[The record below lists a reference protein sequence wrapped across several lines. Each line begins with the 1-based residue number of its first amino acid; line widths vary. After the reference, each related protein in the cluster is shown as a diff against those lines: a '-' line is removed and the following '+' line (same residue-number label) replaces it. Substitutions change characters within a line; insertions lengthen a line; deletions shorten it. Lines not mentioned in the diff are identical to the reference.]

1 MRFTL
6 HTDYALR
13 VLMYLGAEP
22 GDDLAT
28 VKEISKSYG
37 ISENHLMKVVHR
49 LGQSGF
55 ITTVRGRRGGM
66 RLARVPDD
74 INVGSVVRACEDD
87 MRIVEC
93 FDPLTNTCPIAN
105 ACALPSVLD
114 EALTAFLGVLDQ
126 YTLADLLKPR
136 AALWEV
142 LADAVSPISP

>member
-28 VKEISKSYG
+28 VKKISQSYG

-55 ITTVRGRRGGM
+55 ITTVRGRQGGM
-66 RLARVPDD
+66 RLASAPHE
-74 INVGSVVRACEDD
+74 INVGAVVRACEDD

-93 FDPLTNTCPIAN
+93 FDPLTNTCPIAD
-105 ACALPSVLD
+105 ACALPAILD
-114 EALTAFLGVLDQ
+114 EALAAFVAVLDR

-136 AALWEV
+136 AALWEI
-142 LADAVSPISP
+142 LGDAGRPISP